1 MYMFCWGFLLMKKL
15 ISSKLVYISLVF
27 HKIETGRSLPVLMF
41 EKCYIKVL
49 FSNKVLRDTR
59 KDG

>member
-1 MYMFCWGFLLMKKL
+1 MKKL